1 VSATLQGIERYEVI
15 SSESAFA
22 ELRGG
27 WDDLVC
33 AMPRPSPFL
42 LHAWLLEWLRHYGG
56 TSELAV
62 QAAFRDGSLVAAF
75 PLLHKSWRGLRVAR
89 FLGGQHTSLADLL
102 LASGEA
108 ATTGAALVGRASSE
122 HDFAELFGLVRDSR
136 LTQIAGPGQL
146 HLFHRVDAPVLEL
159 AGDWDAVYRA
169 KVSGKGRRDIQRRR
183 RQLEEHGTLEFSV
196 ARSPEDVER
205 ALPEAIRLHE
215 LRWPGRDEISG
226 FATPTGISFHRA
238 ALGRLA
244 EQDVV
249 RLATMSVGGQAI
261 TFLLAFEVAGRL
273 YLYRMAFD
281 SSFAR
286 YGPGLLTV
294 LETIAS
300 GAGEGLKRVEFLG
313 GAESFKLRLADRLE
327 PLHLGV
333 GLATTARGRA
343 VVRTRTGLLRLRERL
358 KDSPTVR
365 RAYDTAMP
373 LRTRLARPK
382 DAMRI

>member
-1 VSATLQGIERYEVI
+1 MSATLQGIEGYEVI

-22 ELRGG
+22 ELSGG
-27 WDDLVC
+27 WDELVR

-56 TSELAV
+56 ASELAV
-62 QAAFRDGSLVAAF
+62 QAAFRDGRLVGAF
-75 PLLHKSWRGLRVAR
+75 PLVHKSWRGLRVAK
-89 FLGGQHTSLADLL
+89 FLGGQHPSLADLL
-102 LASGEA
+102 VAEEA
-108 ATTGAALVGRASSE
+108 ATTGAALIERASSQ
-122 HDFAELFGLVRDSR
+122 HDFAELFGLTSDSR
-136 LTQIAGPGQL
+136 VAQVAADGQL

-159 AGDWDAVYRA
+159 GDGWDAVYCA
-169 KVSGKGRRDIQRRR
+169 KISGKGRRDIERRR
-183 RQLEEHGTLEFSV
+183 RQLQERGTLEFSL
-196 ARSPEDVER
+196 ARSPEEVEP
-205 ALPEAIRLHE
+205 ALAEAFRLHD
-215 LRWPGRDEISG
+215 LRWQGRDEMSG
-226 FATPTGISFHRA
+226 FATPTGISFHRT

-249 RLATMSVGGQAI
+249 RLTTMSTDGQTIA
-261 TFLLAFEVAGRL
+261 FLLGFALAGRL

-281 SSFAR
+281 PSFAR

-300 GAGEGLKRVEFLG
+300 AAGEGLKRVEFLG

-333 GLATTARGRA
+333 GLAATARGRA
-343 VVRTRTGLLRLRERL
+343 LVEARTRVLRLRERL
-358 KDSPTVR
+358 KQSPTVR
-365 RAYDTAMP
+365 RAYDSAMP

-382 DAMRI
+382 DAMRS

>member
-1 VSATLQGIERYEVI
+1 MSATLQGIERYETI
-15 SSESAFA
+15 SSESSFA
-22 ELRGG
+22 ELSGG
-27 WDDLVC
+27 WDDLVR

-42 LHAWLLEWLRHYGG
+42 LHAWLLQWLRHYGG
-56 TSELAV
+56 ASELAV
-62 QAAFRDGSLVAAF
+62 QAAFRDGSLVGAF
-75 PLLHKSWRGLRVAR
+75 PLLHKSWRGLRVTR

-102 LASGEA
+102 LAPGEA
-108 ATTGAALVGRASSE
+108 ARTGAALVERASSE
-122 HDFAELFGLVRDSR
+122 HDFAELFGLARDCR
-136 LTQIAGPGQL
+136 LTQVAGPGRL

-169 KVSGKGRRDIQRRR
+169 KVSGKGRRDLQRRR
-183 RQLEEHGTLEFSV
+183 RQLEEHGALEFSV

-205 ALPEAIRLHE
+205 ALPEAFRLHE

-226 FATPTGISFHRA
+226 FATPTGMSFHRA

-261 TFLLAFEVAGRL
+261 AFLLAFAVARRL

-300 GAGEGLKRVEFLG
+300 GAGEGLERVEFLG

-343 VVRTRTGLLRLRERL
+343 VVRTRAGFLALRERL

-365 RAYDTAMP
+365 RAYDRAMP

-382 DAMRI
+382 DAMRV

>member
-1 VSATLQGIERYEVI
+1 MSATLQSIERYEVI

-22 ELRGG
+22 ELSGG
-27 WDDLVC
+27 WDDLVR
-33 AMPRPSPFL
+33 AAPRPSPFL
-42 LHAWLLEWLRHYGG
+42 LHGWLLEWLRHYGG
-56 TSELAV
+56 ASELAV
-62 QAAFRDGSLVAAF
+62 QTAFRDGGLVGAF
-75 PLLHKSWRGLRVAR
+75 PLLHKSWGGLRVAR

-108 ATTGAALVGRASSE
+108 ATTGAALVERASSE
-122 HDFAELFGLVRDSR
+122 HDFAELFGLVRDSC
-136 LTQIAGPGQL
+136 LAQVAGPGQL

-183 RQLEEHGTLEFSV
+183 RQLEEHGALEFAV
-196 ARSPEDVER
+196 ARAPEDVER
-205 ALPEAIRLHE
+205 ALPDAFRLHE
-215 LRWPGRDEISG
+215 LRWQGRDEISG
-226 FATPTGISFHRA
+226 FATPTGIGFHRA

-244 EQDVV
+244 VQDVV
-249 RLATMSVGGQAI
+249 RLATMSVGGQTIA
-261 TFLLAFEVAGRL
+261 FLLAFALAGRL

-281 SSFAR
+281 ASFAR
-286 YGPGLLTV
+286 SGPGLLTV

-333 GLATTARGRA
+333 GLPGTARGRA
-343 VVRTRTGLLRLRERL
+343 AVRTRAGALRLRERL

-365 RAYDTAMP
+365 RAYDSAKP
-373 LRTRLARPK
+373 LRTRLTRQK

>member
-1 VSATLQGIERYEVI
+1 VSATLQGIERYELI

-22 ELRGG
+22 ELDGG
-27 WDDLVC
+27 WDELVR

-56 TSELAV
+56 ASELAV
-62 QAAFRDGSLVAAF
+62 QAASRDGRLVGAF
-75 PLLHKSWRGLRVAR
+75 PLVHKSWQGLRVAK

-102 LASGEA
+102 LASGES
-108 ATTGAALVGRASSE
+108 ATTGAALVERASSE

-136 LTQIAGPGQL
+136 LAQVVGPGQL

-159 AGDWDAVYRA
+159 AGAWDAVYRA
-169 KVSGKGRRDIQRRR
+169 KVSGKGRRDVQRRR
-183 RQLEEHGTLEFSV
+183 RQLEEHGTLEFAV

-205 ALPEAIRLHE
+205 VLPEAFRLHD
-215 LRWPGRDEISG
+215 LRWQGRDEMSG
-226 FATPTGISFHRA
+226 FATPTGMRFHRA

-249 RLATMSVGGQAI
+249 RLATMTVGGQAI
-261 TFLLAFEVAGRL
+261 AFLLAFALAGRL

-281 SSFAR
+281 ATYAR

-313 GAESFKLRLADRLE
+313 GAESFKLRLADRIE

-343 VVRTRTGLLRLRERL
+343 LVTTRTGVLRLRERL
-358 KDSPTVR
+358 KQSPTVR
-365 RAYDTAMP
+365 RAYDSAMP